1 MIGRAE
7 TRPPYTCKVVMGTI
21 SKALKLLDF
30 LSVGRPDLG
39 LAEFTR
45 LAGQD
50 KATVYRHLT
59 ELTRNGFLDL
69 DPSSKRYRMGPA
81 VLRLAHVR
89 ETTLPARDA
98 VAPIAKRLS
107 REIGELVHVS
117 ILHGEVLSCLVHA
130 DINAHGT
137 RVHFEEASPLPMHA
151 TASGIA
157 LFAYSDPKLV
167 ENILTRPLTRF
178 TDQTPT
184 EPEDIRRAIDATR
197 SSGFSVMDR
206 SYDEEVSSVAVPVF
220 DKSDRSVGA
229 VAVAVPISRMNPVLE
244 STIKLQLMEGGEQIT
259 SALGGTVREEL
270 KEAWRHAL

>member
-1 MIGRAE
+1 
-7 TRPPYTCKVVMGTI
+7 MGTI
-21 SKALKLLDF
+21 TKALKLLDY
-30 LSVGRPDLG
+30 LSVDRPDLG

-69 DPSSKRYRMGPA
+69 DPSTKRYRMGPA

-98 VAPIAKRLS
+98 IAPIAKQLS
-107 REIGELVHVS
+107 RDIGELVHVS
-117 ILHGEVLSCLVHA
+117 ILRGGVLSCLVHA

-137 RVHFEEASPLPMHA
+137 RVHFEEAAPLPMHA

-157 LFAYSDPKLV
+157 LFAYSDPNLV
-167 ENILTRPLTRF
+167 DTVLTGPLTRY
-178 TDQTPT
+178 TDHTLT
-184 EPEDIRRAIDATR
+184 EPEDVRRAIDATR
-197 SSGFSVMDR
+197 STGFSVMDR
-206 SYDEEVSSVAVPVF
+206 SYDDEVASVAVPVF

-229 VAVAVPISRMNPVLE
+229 VAVAVPISRMNRALAN
-244 STIKLQLMEGGEQIT
+244 TIKSRLMAGGEQI
-259 SALGGTVREEL
+259 SGALGGVVREEL